1 MSLNPR
7 LVFRWAAFL
16 LAAGYII
23 RTLLFGGWDQF
34 GGPFRF
40 LTIWA
45 LCFSFFAF
53 SRMMAIEEGRS
64 TRRWDG
70 FVCMTA
76 VVNSMV
82 VILYWRLYFADPNSV
97 TSDGQL
103 GAWHL
108 EMYLHL
114 FGPLLQVIDTIFIH
128 RSYRRLGAALAWLF
142 GVIGFYV
149 VCAELVF
156 QPLNS
161 SPAGSITSGLPYPFL
176 NNLEF
181 ADRAVFYGSNFVVAV
196 VLLLFYAALAWG
208 FRRLFPAPAMPSG
221 RTGSQDIVV
230 LPPARP

>member
-7 LVFRWAAFL
+7 LIFRWTAFL

-23 RTLLFGGWDQF
+23 RTLLFGGWAEF
-34 GGPFRF
+34 GGPLRF

-45 LCFSFFAF
+45 LFFSFFSF
-53 SRMMAIEEGRS
+53 SRMMAIEESRS
-64 TRRWDG
+64 ERRWDG

-76 VVNSMV
+76 VLNTMV
-82 VILYWRLYFADPNSV
+82 VFLYWRLYFADPTSV

-142 GVIGFYV
+142 GVIGVYV
-149 VCAELVF
+149 ACAELVF
-156 QPLNS
+156 QPLNTN
-161 SPAGSITSGLPYPFL
+161 PMGSVTSGLPYPFL

-181 ADRAVFYGSNFVVAV
+181 ADRAVFYGSNFAVAV
-196 VLLLFYAALAWG
+196 VILLIYAG
-208 FRRLFPAPAMPSG
+208 ISRIFSRRFPAPV
-221 RTGSQDIVV
+221 T
-230 LPPARP
+230 L